1 MPAIAASFEK
11 RGATPLR
18 LSMTETEALVARDID
33 KWTKLIRA
41 AGIQAD

>member
-1 MPAIAASFEK
+1 MPAIAVSFEK

-18 LSMTETEALVARDID
+18 LSMAETEALVARDID